1 MNKCTSHRTHY
12 VFAVAVAVAIEF
24 SHVHMVPNST
34 VKFENYINGL
44 HTVGM
49 IQYIYLCGLTFACAR
64 LCVCLCVSAVYAL
77 KRFLQYCNKTSI
89 IAFYWQMPKVLD
101 NDRDDVDDVE
111 RI

>member
-1 MNKCTSHRTHY
+1 M
-12 VFAVAVAVAIEF
+12 
-24 SHVHMVPNST
+24 HMVQNST

-44 HTVGM
+44 QSAGFNIFIV
-49 IQYIYLCGLTFACAR
+49 FVWV
-64 LCVCLCVSAVYAL
+64 CVCMCHCVCVCAVYAAL